1 MNYRRNISCFHC
13 EHDRPADEYSN
24 SQMEAKQSALRKRL
38 ERPPRKS
45 DVSSA
50 WNFDFDDNESDGA
63 DVAAFEFADSSKAR
77 ESSSADMSYRGASK
91 VSEDEEYRMAET
103 MTTGRGDKFS
113 ERESLPSSRNGF
125 DDFDDEEDDIDS
137 YELDLSKGSQTGG
150 VSRMSYSDLE
160 SASDSEG
167 FSEIDNSRES
177 RYDNSRESRYDN
189 NRESRYAAKDED
201 EFEDHPSLRS
211 THLADSWHKTR
222 GQSGSNNYRRASFGS
237 ESDDGINSDLDE
249 DIDKDFRNNG
259 SRSQGSPNRASV
271 RHNALAYSDDEPFS
285 DDVDSGM
292 VDRFQSTRTKS
303 SMNIKDNFGDTRH
316 NLNGRRSS
324 GHCYGRTERN
334 ERFNDFDMHRG
345 SSVSDKSRRARG
357 NQLDSGSRGLQ
368 RNVRRNWDRS
378 GGFDGRH

>member
-1 MNYRRNISCFHC
+1 
-13 EHDRPADEYSN
+13 
-24 SQMEAKQSALRKRL
+24 MEAKQSALRKRL

-77 ESSSADMSYRGASK
+77 ESSSADSVSYRGASK
-91 VSEDEEYRMAET
+91 GSEDEEYRMAET
-103 MTTGRGDKFS
+103 MTTGRGNKFS
-113 ERESLPSSRNGF
+113 ERDSLPSSRNGF

-150 VSRMSYSDLE
+150 GSRMSYSDLE

-177 RYDNSRESRYDN
+177 RYDNSRESRYGNSRESRYDN

-222 GQSGSNNYRRASFGS
+222 GWSGSSNYRRASFGS

-249 DIDKDFRNNG
+249 DINKGLRNNG
-259 SRSQGSPNRASV
+259 SRSLGSPNR
-271 RHNALAYSDDEPFS
+271 DDEPFS
-285 DDVDSGM
+285 DDVDFGM
-292 VDRFQSTRTKS
+292 VDWSHSRRTKS
-303 SMNIKDNFGDTRH
+303 SMNIKDNFRDTRR

-324 GHCYGRTERN
+324 GDRYGRTERN

-345 SSVSDKSRRARG
+345 GSLDKSRRTRG
-357 NQLDSGSRGLQ
+357 NQLASGSRGLQ

-378 GGFDGRH
+378 GGFDGRHSGV